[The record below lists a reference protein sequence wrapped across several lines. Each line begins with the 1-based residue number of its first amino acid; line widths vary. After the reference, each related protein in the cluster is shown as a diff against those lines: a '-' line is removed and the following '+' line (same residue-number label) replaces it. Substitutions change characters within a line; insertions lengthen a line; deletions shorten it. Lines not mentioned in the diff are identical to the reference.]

1 MSNMLRYDQI
11 RQMHIELSSRCNAAC
26 PGCPRNVMGG
36 YTVPW
41 LDKKEWTIDNFKKVF
56 SEELIARCRFI
67 LFCGNYGDPGT
78 NRDLLE
84 ILKYVKSCN
93 WEGMVRVH
101 TNGGMRTP
109 DFWEKVA
116 GILNPQRDSVIF
128 SIDGLE
134 DTNHIYRRL
143 VDWNKLKANFT
154 AYIAAGGNAT
164 WEYLVFGHNQ
174 HQIEEAKRL
183 SEEWGFSAF
192 WYKKAFGFTE
202 EQYGSGL
209 SNMVVLDKDGNVDYR
224 IPAPSDDYLNSQS
237 LEQIKVSGK
246 SEEQS
251 IEYFKPDV
259 YRKHIDR
266 ENDNLR
272 DTIVNKGSLA
282 WLDKARHIDCMHIRN
297 QEIYVDSDGGVHP
310 CCFLGHVSQKA
321 DGIVNMQY
329 YQWLEENVG
338 FENINAHTY
347 GIEYILN
354 ETDYFKKIEDTW
366 AIEKHAD
373 GRIAQCTKHCQTLN
387 NPIDSLYESVRK
399 QEKIREDQRV
409 EQGLTL
415 LEDHEPD

>member
-1 MSNMLRYDQI
+1 MLRYDQI

-41 LDKKEWTIDNFKKVF
+41 LDKKEWNITDFKKVF

-78 NRDLLE
+78 NKDLLE

-93 WEGMVRVH
+93 WDGMLRIH

-109 DFWEKVA
+109 AFWEKVA

-134 DTNHIYRRL
+134 DTNHVYRRL
-143 VDWNKLKANFT
+143 VDWDKLKANFT

-202 EQYGSGL
+202 EQYGTGL
-209 SNMVVLDKDGNVDYR
+209 ANMVVLDKEGNVEYR

-246 SEEQS
+246 VEEQS

-266 ENDNLR
+266 ENANLK

-282 WLDKARHIDCMHIRN
+282 WLDKARHIDCMSIRN
-297 QEIYVDSDGGVHP
+297 QEIYVDSSGGVHP

-329 YQWLEENVG
+329 YQWLEENIG
-338 FENINAHTY
+338 FDKINAHEY
-347 GIEYILN
+347 GIEYIMN

-399 QEKIREDQRV
+399 QEKIREKQRID
-409 EQGLTL
+409 QGLTL